1 GVQTCALP
9 ILIPLKQ
16 TRIHVGILYQHGI
29 QKTFLIWHYHLVIH
43 FFSFMFIME
52 NYHVNFI
59 REVRIYFCLYHS
71 LLLVM
76 HCLHIYLLMNVD
88 WYMANLYIY
97 FVIFIYTIIFFS
109 YGSNIFTK

>member
-1 GVQTCALP
+1 
-9 ILIPLKQ
+9 PLKQ

-59 REVRIYFCLYHS
+59 REVRIYFWVYHS
-71 LLLVM
+71 ILLVM
-76 HCLHIYLLMNVD
+76 RCLYIYLLKSLD
-88 WYMANLYIY
+88 WYLANFYILLMK
-97 FVIFIYTIIFFS
+97 FFFALIIIHNVIIF
-109 YGSNIFTK
+109 YIHV

>member
-1 GVQTCALP
+1 MAIKVLCMEVNGDGGRLVIMKRL
-9 ILIPLKQ
+9 IKYKMKLIPLKQ

-59 REVRIYFCLYHS
+59 REVRIYFCVYHS
-71 LLLVM
+71 ILLVM
-76 HCLHIYLLMNVD
+76 DC
-88 WYMANLYIY
+88 
-97 FVIFIYTIIFFS
+97 
-109 YGSNIFTK
+109 